1 MNAAVW
7 LLLSVGL
14 NFGSS
19 EGEARQSIE
28 CYEENGPS
36 IELLKEHEFVPSDIS
51 GLDAKIIERRGKCN
65 FNITWSLGV
74 DGSIIF
80 LKASKIC
87 LQKEGSRSCIRC
99 DYTERFQNQTM
110 LSGEKWQFYY
120 IGFPVDEN
128 NEYHIEVFN
137 LPPPNPGLDPPKK
150 HIKRFS
156 PGCKDS
162 VLKYCKTCIEKG
174 SLWVPNITVCHKK
187 SEVVVNFTASP
198 FCSKYVI
205 RLHEPDPSGDL
216 YDHIVVTKGNDT
228 RISEKI
234 LLTDQSNRTFKELI
248 PRFPLCEGHCPRHA
262 EHQEL
267 CTEEPTDVSTD
278 FVGNYII
285 ICCLLASLF
294 LIVCMVAAL
303 LYYKRKYGAGRN
315 WALSPLMQHIPA
327 TILVVYSQEVCFQH
341 TVLAFAEFLHE
352 CCHSNVIIDAW
363 QKLRIAEMGPV
374 QWLATQKEIADKII
388 FLSPNNANP
397 ACDSTCRT
405 TVDSHSG
412 NSECM
417 FKFAFNLFCS
427 DWKNQSSL
435 HKYMVVSFS
444 EKNLTNSLPSPLNI
458 CPKYVL
464 MKDIDSFCRDLSE
477 HKV

>member
-7 LLLSVGL
+7 LLLSAGL
-14 NFGSS
+14 NLGSS
-19 EGEARQSIE
+19 GGEARPSIE

-36 IELLKEHEFVPSDIS
+36 IELLKHHQFGPSDIS
-51 GLDAKIIERRGKCN
+51 GLDANIIERQGKCN
-65 FNITWSLGV
+65 FNITWILGANA
-74 DGSIIF
+74 GIKF
-80 LKASKIC
+80 LNASKIC

-99 DYTERFQNQTM
+99 DYTERFPSQTM

-120 IGFPVDEN
+120 TGFPVDEN

-137 LPPPNPGLDPPKK
+137 LPPPNPHEDHPKK
-150 HIKRFS
+150 HIKRVS
-156 PGCKDS
+156 PGCKDR
-162 VLKYCKTCIEKG
+162 VLKYCKSCIEKG
-174 SLWVPNITVCHKK
+174 SLWDPNITVCHKK
-187 SEVVVNFTASP
+187 SEVVVNFTASR
-198 FCSKYVI
+198 FCFKYVI
-205 RLHEPDPSGDL
+205 RLHEPSGDL
-216 YDHIVVTKGNDT
+216 YDHIVATKENDT

-234 LLTDQSNRTFKELI
+234 LLTDQSNKTFKELI
-248 PRFPLCEGHCPRHA
+248 PRFPVCEGRCPRHS
-262 EHQEL
+262 EHQEQ
-267 CTEEPTDVSTD
+267 CTKELPDVSTD
-278 FVGNYII
+278 LVGNYII

-294 LIVCMVAAL
+294 LVVCMVAAL
-303 LYYKRKYGAGRN
+303 LHYKRKYGTGRN
-315 WALSPLMQHIPA
+315 WALAPIMQHIPA
-327 TILVVYSQEVCFQH
+327 TVLVVYSQEVCFQH

-352 CCHSNVIIDAW
+352 CCQSNVIIDAW

-444 EKNLTNSLPSPLNI
+444 EKNQTNSLPSPLNI

-477 HKV
+477 PKV